1 MNAATATSTLASQG
15 GQPYRSHPFPRRTP
29 FGDEEVA
36 LVTEAIRS
44 QNLFG
49 LGGPK
54 VSALEQQFGDLYGV
68 RHAVAST
75 SGTAAIHVAVGTIN
89 PNPGD
94 EIITAPITDG
104 GSIVPIIYQGCIPI
118 FADIDATYNMDP
130 TDVESKI
137 TDRTAAI
144 MVVHLFGNACNMDA
158 MVDIARRHNIP
169 LIEDC
174 SQAHVTQYKGRYLG
188 TWGDIAA
195 FSLQQSKHMTTG
207 DGGLT
212 ITNRDDLSERMYL
225 FRDKGWTRKPGWGAR
240 TYAFLAPN
248 YRMTEMQGAVG
259 LAQLKKVRQV
269 VETRMELGSYFTEM
283 LMDIP
288 GVTPPPITE
297 GSEHSYWS
305 FPLRI
310 DGWSIKEFGHALI
323 QEGVSAGAGY
333 IGEPIFLCM
342 EALAA
347 KKTFGTSTYPF
358 DGSHGGRQIDYV
370 SGMCPRTEEALQH
383 MITIGF
389 NENYTRQDIEDMS
402 GAIHKVAALLPR
414 EIA

>member
-1 MNAATATSTLASQG
+1 MSHTTLVLNG
-15 GQPYRSHPFPRRTP
+15 GQPFRTTPFPKRTP
-29 FGDEEVA
+29 FGDEEVM

-49 LGGPK
+49 LGGTK
-54 VSALEQQFGDLYGV
+54 VTALEQEFAALYGMKY
-68 RHAVAST
+68 AVAST
-75 SGTAAIHVAVGTIN
+75 SGTAAIHVAVGTVN

-104 GSIVPIIYQGCIPI
+104 GTIVPIVYQGCIPI
-118 FADIDATYNMDP
+118 FADIDASYNMDP
-130 TDVESKI
+130 ADVERKI

-144 MVVHLFGNACNMDA
+144 LVVHLFGNACNLEA
-158 MVDIARRHNIP
+158 LVEIARHHKIP

-174 SQAHVTQYKGRYLG
+174 SQAHVTNYKGRYLG

-212 ITNRDDLSERMYL
+212 ITNRDDWGERMML
-225 FRDKGWTRKPGWGAR
+225 FRDKGWTRKAGWGPR

-248 YRMTEMQGAVG
+248 YRMTELQGAVG
-259 LAQLKKVRQV
+259 LAQVKKVRAV
-269 VETRMELGSYFTEM
+269 VEKRMELGNYLSALIGE
-283 LMDIP
+283 IE

-297 GSEHSYWS
+297 GSEHSYWAY
-305 FPLRI
+305 PLLI
-310 DGWSIKEFGHALI
+310 EGWPVAQFAEALSK
-323 QEGVSAGAGY
+323 EGVGAGAGY

-347 KKTFGTSTYPF
+347 KKTFGNSTYPF
-358 DGSHGGRQIDYV
+358 DGSHGGRQIEYTK
-370 SGMCPRTEEALQH
+370 GMCPRTEAALHQ
-383 MITIGF
+383 MITLGF
-389 NENYTRQDIEDMS
+389 NENYSKRDIEDMA
-402 GAIHKVAALLPR
+402 GAIRKVAELLPR
-414 EIA
+414 G